1 VLLLLLL
8 LHRLF
13 GDVGNGEVKDGI
25 GRVGRRRYGLCV
37 RERDGGSG
45 CKRVRYY

>member
-1 VLLLLLL
+1 VGLLLLLL

-25 GRVGRRRYGLCV
+25 G
-37 RERDGGSG
+37 
-45 CKRVRYY
+45 